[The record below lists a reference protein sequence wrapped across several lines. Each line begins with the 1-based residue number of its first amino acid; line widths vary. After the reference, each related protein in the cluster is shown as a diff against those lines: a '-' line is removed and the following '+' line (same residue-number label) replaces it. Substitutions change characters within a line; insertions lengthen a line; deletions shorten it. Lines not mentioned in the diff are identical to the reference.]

1 MNGENVSG
9 DQSQQLDVN
18 IEEPI
23 AKKSS
28 EGLTFTAKFVDNKVN
43 YWKKSIGKPKGSS
56 LFKSCQGGLEKAGP
70 AIWTGRNNKG
80 IQKTPE

>member
-28 EGLTFTAKFVDNKVN
+28 EGLAFTAKFVDNKR
-43 YWKKSIGKPKGSS
+43 K
-56 LFKSCQGGLEKAGP
+56 LLEK
-70 AIWTGRNNKG
+70 I
-80 IQKTPE
+80 